1 MTYQERCDT
10 LNKNLVLVARHFQCM
25 VELFLK
31 TIILDGPLG
40 KTKYY
45 TIRTEFQIRGSPH
58 VCSFIWILN
67 APTLNKSDIEEH
79 IMWIDS
85 TTCAELPHRSKETE
99 LYELVEIF

>member
-10 LNKNLVLVARHFQCM
+10 LNKNLVLAARHFQYRM
-25 VELFLK
+25 ELFLK
-31 TIILDGPLG
+31 TIILGGPLR

-45 TIRTEFQIRGSPH
+45 TIRAEFQIRGNPH
-58 VCSFIWILN
+58 ISSFIWILN

-79 IMWIDS
+79 IMWIDNI
-85 TTCAELPHRSKETE
+85 TCAELPHRSKETE